1 MHHPLASARLT
12 PSVRLSWLQVV
23 FYESFEEP
31 IEGRWIVS
39 ESSDY
44 QGEWKREKSLGH
56 DDYGL
61 LVPEKAKKYAIAAVL
76 PEKVDPKVDTV
87 VLQYDLRLQGGL
99 ECGGAYLKFL
109 MDQARPHSTDC
120 DASGLM
126 LLAYL
131 EAGWNPSQFSNE
143 SPYSIM
149 FGPDKCGGTN
159 KVHFIFRHK
168 NPRTGKYVEHHLK
181 NPPTPVTDKLSHV
194 YTAVL
199 HANNT
204 LKLMID
210 GVGKKTVNILSDHFD
225 PPIVPP
231 KEISDPD
238 DKKPADWDDK
248 ERIPDP
254 DAMKPDD
261 WDEDAPR
268 QVEDTDAVK
277 PEGWLDDE
285 PLEIDD
291 PEATKPDD
299 WDDEEDGTWEPNK
312 ITNPK
317 CTQGPG
323 CGEWTRPTKKNP
335 AYKGK
340 WSAPLVENP
349 NYQGVWAPRKIDN
362 PEWFELERPDLESI
376 AAVGIEIW
384 TMNDGMLFDNILV
397 THDEDV
403 ANEYVET
410 AWRPKYDA
418 EKKLKDDEEAKE
430 ASKSKTPSG
439 NNWEAKMFEILHKI
453 PKIPFLKPF
462 AKNLE
467 AIIEQGEDYPLA
479 TAAVLGLI
487 FTTFVVLLYNLTSL
501 IPLLPVKKGTKKVTL
516 EQAKKEDLS
525 TSDDV
530 VEEEEK
536 ELEQQVEDIAAAAE
550 DAAAEKDAATT
561 DGAAA
566 VTDEIVMEEESVGM
580 ATRRR
585 TRRDT

>member
-1 MHHPLASARLT
+1 MAAMRRGRAPPPPLLLLPLLLGSLAAALAT
-12 PSVRLSWLQVV
+12 DKVV

-31 IEGRWIVS
+31 LEGRWIVS

-44 QGEWKREKSLGH
+44 LGEWIREKSLGH

-61 LVPEKAKKYAIAAVL
+61 LVPTKAKRYAIAAVL
-76 PEKVDPKVDTV
+76 PEKVDPK
-87 VLQYDLRLQGGL
+87 
-99 ECGGAYLKFL
+99 
-109 MDQARPHSTDC
+109 
-120 DASGLM
+120 
-126 LLAYL
+126 
-131 EAGWNPSQFSNE
+131 EADWSPSQFSNE

-168 NPRTGKYVEHHLK
+168 NPKTGKFVEHHLK
-181 NPPTPVTDKLSHV
+181 NPPTPITDKLSHV

-199 HANNT
+199 HTNNT
-204 LKLMID
+204 LKLLID
-210 GVGKKTVNILSDHFD
+210 GVEKKTVNILSDHFD
-225 PPIVPP
+225 PPVLPP

-248 ERIPDP
+248 GTIPDP
-254 DAMKPDD
+254 DAVKPDD

-291 PEATKPDD
+291 PEAAKPDD

-323 CGEWTRPTKKNP
+323 CGEWTRPKKNNP

-340 WSAPLVENP
+340 WSAPLVDNP
-349 NYQGVWAPRKIDN
+349 NYQGVWAPRNIDN

-403 ANEYVET
+403 ANEYLET

-418 EKKLKDDEEAKE
+418 EKRLKDEEEAKE
-430 ASKSKTPSG
+430 ATKSKKPSG

-453 PKIPFLKPF
+453 PKVPFLKPF
-462 AKNLE
+462 TKNLE
-467 AIIEQGEDYPLA
+467 AIIEQGQDYPLA

-501 IPLLPVKKGTKKVTL
+501 IPFLPAKKDKKKITL

-550 DAAAEKDAATT
+550 DAAAEKAADAATT
-561 DGAAA
+561 DGSAA
-566 VTDEIVMEEESVGM
+566 VTDEILEEEPVGM